1 MTTEIKTPELYHIKH
16 PLSDR
21 NMSPQALASFSDSD
35 VAEYRSEFEEYR
47 RVQGD
52 AVTQMH
58 ELTAKTRQ
66 YFNALFGNDSKQ
78 YKYLDRMIRNGELL
92 TDQHA
97 HLYPN
102 PRNVESAVEE
112 ARKQYCNFLSEEN
125 APKVGGDDTLI
136 EINNATA
143 FLLEKGLSLN
153 VDFTISNAVAL
164 AESIASE
171 SFDDALDA
179 SGQITFDQY
188 NIVLKGMDV
197 EQDKFSVYEASSNH
211 YGQLRLRCLDMNLE
225 MNDSLSSA
233 VNNQYH
239 NYAVSFKEMS
249 NGNPQ
254 IVLCEA

>member
-21 NMSPQALASFSDSD
+21 DMSPQALASFSDSD

-47 RVQGD
+47 RVQSD

-58 ELTAKTRQ
+58 ELASKTRQ
-66 YFNALFGNDSKQ
+66 YFNALFGDDSKQ
-78 YKYLDRMIRNGELL
+78 SKYLNRMIRNGELL

-97 HLYPN
+97 HLYPQ
-102 PRNVESAVEE
+102 PRTVGSKVED
-112 ARKQYCNFLSEEN
+112 ARKQYCNFLSDDN

-136 EINNATA
+136 EINNAA
-143 FLLEKGLSLN
+143 GFLLEKGLSLN

-164 AESIASE
+164 AESMASE
-171 SFDDALDA
+171 SFDDALEV
-179 SGQITFDQY
+179 SGQLTFDQH
-188 NIVLKGMDV
+188 NIVLKGMNV
-197 EQDKFSVYEASSNH
+197 EQDKFSVYESGGN

-225 MNDSLSSA
+225 MDDSLSAA